1 MSKVEARR
9 IDDLSLQI
17 AQIATNQNYTLRAN
31 SADFGSLGGIADSI
45 NALID
50 GFAAREHA
58 LQVQIEEL
66 KDAWDDAQTANMLH
80 RRVKDELRARKKQL
94 DEAVAKAA
102 AASTAKSQFLA
113 NMSHEI
119 RTPMNGILGTAEL
132 LTRTKLDDKQQ
143 KYADTIIRSGRALL
157 TIINDILDFSKI
169 ESGKIELVDRP
180 FDFITCVN
188 DVVALLT
195 PSCAR
200 KQIELAID
208 VEPGLPSFYIGDG
221 GRIRQI
227 LTNVIGNS
235 VKFTEKGGVT
245 VCLKRQTSDE
255 RTDIR
260 IEVVDTGVGI
270 PANKIDEV
278 FEKFSQVDNTS
289 ARRHEGTGLGL
300 AICKSLIERM
310 GGRIGVTSTFGVGS
324 TFWIA
329 LPLPVHHEVEAPR
342 TASADPAVPQHVAQ
356 PSGDSAGGA
365 ADLLAPTSTGG
376 NKVLLV
382 DDSIVNQEVARDF
395 LEGMGCSVQVAK
407 NGQEAVTAIDSETFD
422 IVLMDC
428 QMPVMDGFQ
437 ATRVI
442 REKETTAKVRRIPII
457 ALTANAFE
465 SDREK
470 CMAAGMTDFLT
481 KPFMPDQFEATV
493 RRWLSAHP
501 AA

>member
-1 MSKVEARR
+1 MATVDARK
-9 IDDLSLQI
+9 IEDLTLQI
-17 AQIATNQNYTLRAN
+17 AEIAANQDYAQRA
-31 SADFGSLGGIADSI
+31 SAQDLGSLGGIADSI

-50 GFAAREHA
+50 GFSAREQA
-58 LQVQIEEL
+58 LRTQIEEL

-80 RRVKDELRARKKQL
+80 RRVKDELKARKKQL
-94 DEAVAKAA
+94 DAAVAKAA

-132 LTRTKLDDKQQ
+132 LARTKLEDKQQ
-143 KYADTIIRSGRALL
+143 RYVDTIIRSGRALL
-157 TIINDILDFSKI
+157 TIINDILDFSKV

-180 FDFITCVN
+180 FDFVTCVG

-195 PSCAR
+195 PSCSR
-200 KQIELAID
+200 KQIDLQIA
-208 VEPGLPSFYIGDG
+208 VEEGLPSFYVGDV

-227 LTNVIGNS
+227 LTNVVGNS
-235 VKFTEKGGVT
+235 VKFTETGGVT
-245 VCLKRQTSDE
+245 VSLKRQLVDGRAE
-255 RTDIR
+255 LR
-260 IEVVDTGVGI
+260 IDVIDTGVGI
-270 PANKIDEV
+270 PADKIDEV

-310 GGRIGVTSTFGVGS
+310 GGRIGVTSTLGVGS
-324 TFWIA
+324 TFWIT
-329 LPLPVHHEVEAPR
+329 LPLPVHEQVATAPA
-342 TASADPAVPQHVAQ
+342 ASIDQT
-356 PSGDSAGGA
+356 SAEINGNA
-365 ADLLAPTSTGG
+365 TDMVAPTSTGG

-382 DDSIVNQEVARDF
+382 EDSLVNQEVARDF
-395 LEGMGCSVQVAK
+395 LESMGCTVQVAK
-407 NGQEAVTAIDSETFD
+407 NGQEAVTAIDSETFN

-442 REKETTAKVRRIPII
+442 REKETTAKARRIPII

-481 KPFMPDQFEATV
+481 KPFMPDEFEATV
-493 RRWLSAHP
+493 RKWLGAQ
-501 AA
+501 AAA